1 MSGLLGAVGLRLRRW
16 IIPGFI
22 ILFVLFAALSLV
34 RDEWRIPLT
43 DIERG
48 QQDTPL
54 GLTLGLDLQ
63 GGVHLV
69 YETVDPNPTP
79 EQLQG
84 VVQIIRTRVDQFGV
98 AEPLI
103 QTLGSNRI
111 VVQLPGV
118 QDVQAA
124 KDLIGAPAVLDFR
137 ELIPIPIEPGEETAT
152 ETGTSSDDATEAE
165 ATPETEPTIGE
176 GAESTP
182 APADETPS
190 NAAESTAGPSDGTT
204 AAPKL
209 ANVSQSIAAQT
220 TPEPTATIEPTPE
233 STATGEATAEPIA
246 IAETTPEATATEDQA
261 ETIAETPTPEPEAE
275 FRLEWEIATAVV
287 DGEEVELTG
296 DRLEPGSAQV
306 GFNPTTGAPEV
317 YFQMDSQGREA
328 FRLVSRRMV
337 GQLLGIFLDGEA
349 ILTPRIQSEIPT
361 SPRITGLDL
370 EEAQILAIQL
380 NAGAFPIPLEKEP
393 ILERDVDA
401 FLGADALE
409 RGLRAGMV
417 GILLVALFMVLY
429 YRMNGVVAAIAL
441 IIYAILVL
449 GVFKSIPVV
458 LTLSGLAAFVLSFG
472 LAVDA
477 NVLIFE
483 RMKEELR
490 AGRSIGSA
498 IDIGFNRAWPAIR
511 DGNFTTL
518 IIAAILFW
526 FGERLGASLV
536 QGFALTLAI
545 GVVLSMFSAL
555 VITRRL
561 LRLVTNFEPLRK
573 TRFYIP

>member
-1 MSGLLGAVGLRLRRW
+1 MDRLSGLLGTVFRPLRRW

-22 ILFVLFAALSLV
+22 VLIVLFATLSLT

-43 DIERG
+43 DIQRG

-103 QTLGSNRI
+103 QTLGANRI

-137 ELIPIPIEPGEETAT
+137 ELVTIPIEPGED
-152 ETGTSSDDATEAE
+152 TGVEIQLEPTDDAETE
-165 ATPETEPTIGE
+165 ATPETQPTIGD

-182 APADETPS
+182 DSTSDAADG
-190 NAAESTAGPSDGTT
+190 TAGPSDGTT
-204 AAPKL
+204 SAPKV
-209 ANVSQSIAAQT
+209 ANVSPSLLGQA
-220 TPEPTATIEPTPE
+220 TPEPDATDTPTVDAE
-233 STATGEATAEPIA
+233 ATTETTDTGEQT
-246 IAETTPEATATEDQA
+246 EAVE
-261 ETIAETPTPEPEAE
+261 ETPTPEPEPE
-275 FRLEWEIATAVV
+275 FRLEWQIASAEV

-328 FRLVSRRMV
+328 FRIVSGRMV
-337 GQLLGIFLDGEA
+337 GELLGIFLDGEA

-361 SPRITGLDL
+361 SPRITGLEL
-370 EEAQILAIQL
+370 ERAQILAIQL

-429 YRMNGVVAAIAL
+429 YRMNGVVAAMAL

-449 GVFKSIPVV
+449 GVFKSMPVV

-472 LAVDA
+472 FAVDA

-490 AGRSIGSA
+490 AGRSMGSA

-545 GVVLSMFSAL
+545 GVMLSMFSAL

-561 LRLVTNFEPLRK
+561 LRLVTNFEPLR
-573 TRFYIP
+573 RNRLYLP

>member
-1 MSGLLGAVGLRLRRW
+1 MSGLLGAVARRLQRW

-22 ILFVLFAALSLV
+22 VLFVLFAALSLV
-34 RDEWRIPLT
+34 RDEWRIPFT

-103 QTLGSNRI
+103 QTLGTNRI

-137 ELIPIPIEPGEETAT
+137 ELIPIPIEPGEETGT
-152 ETGTSSDDATEAE
+152 ETEVTPADEAEAESTPESEATIDDGAE
-165 ATPETEPTIGE
+165 ATP
-176 GAESTP
+176 
-182 APADETPS
+182 APAEETPS
-190 NAAESTAGPSDGTT
+190 SAAESTAGPSDGTT
-204 AAPKL
+204 SAPKL
-209 ANVSQSIAAQT
+209 ANVAQSIAAQAS
-220 TPEPTATIEPTPE
+220 PEPTPE
-233 STATGEATAEPIA
+233 LIAAETPTAEPTA
-246 IAETTPEATATEDQA
+246 AGETTSEATATADPTTGA
-261 ETIAETPTPEPEAE
+261 VETPTPEPEAQ
-275 FRLEWEIATAVV
+275 FRLEWQIATAVV

-337 GQLLGIFLDGEA
+337 GDLLGIFLDDEA

-370 EEAQILAIQL
+370 EQAQILAIQL

-429 YRMNGVVAAIAL
+429 YRMNGGVAAVAL

-490 AGRSIGSA
+490 AGRSMGSA

-561 LRLVTNFEPLRK
+561 LRLITNFEPLRK
-573 TRFYIP
+573 TRFYIPS